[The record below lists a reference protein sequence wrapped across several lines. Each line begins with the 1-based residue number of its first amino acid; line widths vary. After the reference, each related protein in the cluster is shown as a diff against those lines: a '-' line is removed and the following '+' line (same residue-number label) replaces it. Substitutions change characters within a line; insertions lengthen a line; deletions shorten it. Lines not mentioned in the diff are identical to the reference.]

1 MLFIVYISGLMC
13 SNITQSEK
21 IQIADDVVAEQGTP
35 DELLQKDGIFKRMS
49 DLQLAGQSWTV

>member
-35 DELLQKDGIFKRMS
+35 DELLQKDGIFKRMY
-49 DLQLAGQSWTV
+49 DLQLKGQNWTV

>member
-21 IQIADDVVAEQGTP
+21 IQIADDVVAEQGTS

-49 DLQLAGQSWTV
+49 DLQLKGQNWTV